1 MREAG
6 VRSQEAGGTE
16 PICHRAMTQA
26 AAESLRGYLRRL
38 SPQTRAKLLLEIEH
52 LQLNADPSFSANPV
66 SAVHE
71 TELVS
76 IIVLQHPCQRENA
89 MFAAPSSALCLRS
102 SPPRGAGRRAALRTA
117 CCTAWAL
124 ATIVLCAPPAWAA
137 DPDVLWKIVHGKCVP
152 DQLRHHRPAPCA
164 KVDLAGGVAR
174 GNVVL
179 KDLRG
184 ATQFLVIPTARVTGI
199 ESPALLAR
207 GAPNYWAPA
216 WQARRYVFARAHR
229 ALPRDAIGLAVN
241 SEKGRSQNQLHIHID
256 CVRPDVRRSLREH
269 AAGLSPRWSRV
280 PLRFDG
286 HRYWAMRVGGAD
298 LHGVDPFRALARG
311 MTGARADMGDWTLV
325 VVGVAPRGFVLLAG
339 HVDPATNDDGS
350 GEDLLDHDC
359 ALARS
364 LPR

>member
-1 MREAG
+1 MMQ
-6 VRSQEAGGTE
+6 S
-16 PICHRAMTQA
+16 
-26 AAESLRGYLRRL
+26 
-38 SPQTRAKLLLEIEH
+38 LLLA
-52 LQLNADPSFSANPV
+52 LFALLAVAGPV
-66 SAVHE
+66 
-71 TELVS
+71 
-76 IIVLQHPCQRENA
+76 R
-89 MFAAPSSALCLRS
+89 
-102 SPPRGAGRRAALRTA
+102 
-117 CCTAWAL
+117 
-124 ATIVLCAPPAWAA
+124 AA
-137 DPDVLWKIVHGKCVP
+137 DPDALWKIISQKCVP
-152 DQLRHHRPAPCA
+152 NERQYGEPTPCA
-164 KVDLAGGVAR
+164 VVDIKDGDAHGY
-174 GNVVL
+174 VVL
-179 KDLRG
+179 KDRVG
-184 ATQFLVIPTARVTGI
+184 ATQYLVMPTAKITGI
-199 ESPALLAR
+199 EDPAILAP
-207 GAPNYWAPA
+207 GAANYFADA
-216 WQARRYVFARAHR
+216 WRERHFTIDAAE
-229 ALPRDAIGLAVN
+229 RDLKRDELSLAVN
-241 SEKGRSQNQLHIHID
+241 SMYGRSQNQLHIHID